1 MLNIKQLS
9 NYKTYIDTCSLMHP
23 PAWQYISSTMIP
35 ELRANGITVTVPL
48 HVLDELRKLQSR
60 EGDTRIQASMG
71 LKAVAAMLEAG
82 VLELSGADEGSTF
95 VDNYFLYTFTRLRL
109 QSNLALITQD
119 KNLALD
125 IHNLGQHRSVQG
137 QKQFLLLKFEK
148 DGLVE
153 WEINGGIYEKAAA
166 LKPPARIHR
175 GAGAAT
181 EKPSLPSTGS
191 VVYSSRGPVKLKGK
205 IFESASGVFY
215 AADSNLACKI
225 YSPEYAVLQRK
236 KLLKMLNMHTSAE
249 EICWPVDA
257 VMHKNGGIVGYLA
270 LPLSGISVKDAVF
283 PKGRLAKVYP
293 HWTRRNLVRLCLD
306 VAAAVDCL
314 HSAGVLFGIVNPS
327 NMLVGSDGKVKI
339 VNVDEMQIDNYP
351 CLCVDPDFTA
361 PEIKHKKSGPVLVT
375 REQEYYGLAVLMFM
389 ILFPGKHPFS
399 PGAGVVPGRMRLLEF
414 PYPLGEKGGYY
425 TPGPPWNFI
434 WSNLPYKIK
443 QMFYGTFK
451 EGARISPR
459 EWEFALKSYLYLL
472 DTGQVSDEIFP
483 AGYKIMNPV
492 KAICARCGAVETQE
506 SRWVEALTAKGKN
519 YLCEKC
525 LNITK
530 LKEGGN
536 YGI

>member
-1 MLNIKQLS
+1 MFDIKQLS
-9 NYKTYIDTCSLMHP
+9 NYKTYFDTCSLMHP
-23 PAWQYISSTMIP
+23 PAWQYISGTLIP
-35 ELRANGITVTVPL
+35 ELRANGMTVTVPL
-48 HVLDELRKLQSR
+48 HVLDELRKLQNR
-60 EGDTRIQASMG
+60 EGDAGIQASMG
-71 LKAVAAMLEAG
+71 MKAVAAMLEAG
-82 VLELSGADEGSTF
+82 VLELSGAEEGSTF

-109 QSNLALITQD
+109 ESNLALITQD

-153 WEINGGIYEKAAA
+153 WEIDGGIYGKTAAS
-166 LKPPARIHR
+166 KPPAVIRR
-175 GAGAAT
+175 GALA

-191 VVYSSRGPVKLKGK
+191 VVYSSRGPVKLKEK

-215 AADSNLACKI
+215 AAGSNLVCKI

-236 KLLKMLNMHTSAE
+236 KLLKMLNMHMSAE

-257 VMHKNGGIVGYLA
+257 VMHKNSGIAGYLA
-270 LPLSGISVKDAVF
+270 MPLIGISVKDAIF

-293 HWTRRNLVRLCLD
+293 HWTRRNLVHLCID
-306 VAAAVDCL
+306 VAAVVDRL
-314 HSAGVLFGIVNPS
+314 HSAGVLFGSVSPS
-327 NMLVGSDGKVKI
+327 NILVDSDGKVKI
-339 VNVDEMQIDNYP
+339 VNVDEMQIDNCP
-351 CLCVDPDFTA
+351 CLCIDPDFVA
-361 PEIKHKKSGPVLVT
+361 PEVKHKKTGPVLAT
-375 REQEYYGLAVLMFM
+375 REQEYYGLAVLLFM

-399 PGAGVVPGRMRLLEF
+399 PGAGVMPGRMRLLEF

-434 WSNLPYKIK
+434 WSNLPYRIK

-451 EGARISPR
+451 EGARMSPR
-459 EWEFALKSYLYLL
+459 EWQLALKSHLYLL
-472 DTGQVSDEIFP
+472 DTWQVSDEIFP
-483 AGYKIMNPV
+483 ACYKIINPV

-530 LKEGGN
+530 QKGGGN